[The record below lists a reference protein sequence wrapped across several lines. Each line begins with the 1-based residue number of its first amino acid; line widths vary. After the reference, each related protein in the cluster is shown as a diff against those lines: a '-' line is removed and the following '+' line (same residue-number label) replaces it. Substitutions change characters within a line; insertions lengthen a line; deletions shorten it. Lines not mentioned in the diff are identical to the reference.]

1 MDTDGPRGAAGAGSL
16 VLEFTVLSRL
26 TGDKRFEVSS
36 TRRAISALTV
46 QTVAHLAYMGLW
58 NKRSEHDL
66 IGNGIGVSH
75 GQWLQPGFSGV
86 GAGIDSFFEYGM
98 KAAILLGKFP
108 RIGSL
113 RV

>member
-1 MDTDGPRGAAGAGSL
+1 M
-16 VLEFTVLSRL
+16 
-26 TGDKRFEVSS
+26 
-36 TRRAISALTV
+36 AI
-46 QTVAHLAYMGLW
+46 W

-98 KAAILLGKFP
+98 KAAILLSGSWYSFMEQRLMDRRRHVP
-108 RIGSL
+108 RYLSRFVCGSPNPRPDYRWVL
-113 RV
+113 RKIHALLST

>member
-1 MDTDGPRGAAGAGSL
+1 M
-16 VLEFTVLSRL
+16 EFTVLSRL
-26 TGDKRFEVSS
+26 TGDSRFEVSLVVPNGDIY
-36 TRRAISALTV
+36 TDQQQA
-46 QTVAHLAYMGLW
+46 AHLAYMAIW

-98 KAAILLGKFP
+98 KAAILL
-108 RIGSL
+108 SEL
-113 RV
+113 